1 MILAELDRR
10 ARDAGLFVSG
20 TCDLAPGDGLPPRF
34 RSVALLSPDE
44 PRFWDIF
51 TASPESVD
59 GVADPVDRWSRRV
72 IGTIACAMGG
82 KAAFPFGGPPYRPFV
97 RWALRSGRCHNSPV
111 HLLVHDTAGLFISFR
126 GAVALSETLP
136 PDPRPAPCDTCAR
149 PCTTACPPGAL
160 TPAGYDVP
168 ACHAWLDLLPPSS
181 SPITPGEAIV
191 APLVQETM
199 AAGAAPRGQRQTDD
213 CRSGCLVRRACP
225 VGQERRRPE
234 QSAHHMRHFHR

>member
-1 MILAELDRR
+1 MSLPALEGLAQN
-10 ARDAGLFVSG
+10 AGLFVSA
-20 TCDLAPGDGLPPRF
+20 TCDLTPEDGLPPRF

-51 TASPESVD
+51 TASPESAD
-59 GVADPVDRWSRRV
+59 GLANPVDRWSHRV
-72 IGTIACAMGG
+72 IGTIACTIGG

-111 HLLVHDTAGLFISFR
+111 HLLVHDKAGLFISFR
-126 GAVALSETLP
+126 GAVALAGPLP
-136 PDPRPAPCDTCAR
+136 KDLRPAPCVTCAER
-149 PCTTACPPGAL
+149 PCETACPPAAL

-168 ACHAWLDLLPPSS
+168 ACHAFLDSLPHSS
-181 SPITPGEAIV
+181 STSIPGV
-191 APLVQETM
+191 RGLAPGSPHPQ
-199 AAGAAPRGQRQTDD
+199 DD

-225 VGQERRRPE
+225 VGQDRRRPE